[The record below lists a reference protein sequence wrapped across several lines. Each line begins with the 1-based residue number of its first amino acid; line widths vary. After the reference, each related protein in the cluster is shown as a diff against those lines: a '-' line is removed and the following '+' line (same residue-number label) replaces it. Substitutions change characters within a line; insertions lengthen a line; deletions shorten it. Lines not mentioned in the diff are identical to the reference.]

1 MADSRNKSLQ
11 MRTTGNECYEKSLK
25 EEFAVTFRRSF
36 LHDAVQYYQQAL
48 TAASPNHKDLMASAC
63 KNLGKSNER
72 LFKIA
77 ETEEKEQYHL
87 RESFHFYSKAT
98 EYGKGCMEMQW
109 LADMDTRLRLLLED
123 ILDIFEF
130 RQSSKEE
137 EFKIL
142 FESLAALVNENC
154 VVYPDI
160 NKILTEALLNE
171 ACASSNNQDFKQS
184 LHLLK
189 EMYRPIEEMKRYGK
203 HRPDILRN
211 AECFEND
218 LVIQTART
226 ESLQS
231 IHRG

>member
-1 MADSRNKSLQ
+1 
-11 MRTTGNECYEKSLK
+11 
-25 EEFAVTFRRSF
+25 
-36 LHDAVQYYQQAL
+36 
-48 TAASPNHKDLMASAC
+48 
-63 KNLGKSNER
+63 
-72 LFKIA
+72 
-77 ETEEKEQYHL
+77 
-87 RESFHFYSKAT
+87 
-98 EYGKGCMEMQW
+98 MEMQW

-123 ILDIFEF
+123 TLDIFEF

-184 LHLLK
+184 LRLLK